1 MLSNNSSFDKVFKD
15 ICYKFDVMYAK
26 RAFIHWFVGEGME
39 SNEFECSREEL
50 NACMKDYE
58 EIVEETVVEDMDGD
72 F

>member
-1 MLSNNSSFDKVFKD
+1 
-15 ICYKFDVMYAK
+15 MYAK

-58 EIVEETVVEDMDGD
+58 EIVAETVVEDSDYVD
-72 F
+72 L

>member
-1 MLSNNSSFDKVFKD
+1 
-15 ICYKFDVMYAK
+15 MYAK

-58 EIVEETVVEDMDGD
+58 EIVEDMDGD
-72 F
+72 FWSIRFSLLFMMISDFVYRR

>member
-1 MLSNNSSFDKVFKD
+1 
-15 ICYKFDVMYAK
+15 MYAK